1 MGDHGSEGNPDVLA
15 SLFTVT
21 TKKAAPQ
28 YDYSSVPSRVMPES
42 KDDDDDDDEEG
53 PGLTKKRKKKAKTGK
68 RGARKRAE
76 AEAKAA
82 ASQDGGVAATDGDA
96 NASENGAAPSQEAL
110 FKKANDAKNEAKLKE
125 ALAVQRQ
132 DRMAQVKAE
141 DSKERKED
149 PEKEA
154 RTVFVGNLPVTCKKQ
169 ELKKVFGDFGKI
181 EAIRFRCAARPDLK
195 TTKKVAV
202 IKGKFHEQSSNIA
215 AYVRFAEEEMAVKAT
230 AFNGSLIE
238 GHAVRVDL
246 AAAARSHDNK
256 RAVFLGNLDFKVQE
270 DEVRALFAK
279 CGEVESVRLVRDAS
293 TGIGKG
299 FGYVNFAAIESVEL
313 ALRMANQEVGGRKI
327 RVNRAVRKAKPGKV
341 MESKKSMK
349 VKKAKQLRLVKGQS
363 NRRSQG
369 QIKRTNGFKKAKE
382 EVKSFQG
389 VSTSTEKPKKR
400 KVNKTEKR
408 NKIMAQKLA
417 A

>member
-1 MGDHGSEGNPDVLA
+1 MG
-15 SLFTVT
+15 
-21 TKKAAPQ
+21 AAPQ
-28 YDYSSVPSRVMPES
+28 YDYSSVPSRVMPET
-42 KDDDDDDDEEG
+42 KDDDSDDEEG
-53 PGLTKKRKKKAKTGK
+53 PGLTKKKKKAKTGK

-76 AEAKAA
+76 AEAKAG
-82 ASQDGGVAATDGDA
+82 STTATEGTGDA
-96 NASENGAAPSQEAL
+96 TGAAPSQEAL
-110 FKKANDAKNEAKLKE
+110 FKKANDAKNEVKLKE
-125 ALAVQRQ
+125 ALEVQRQ

-154 RTVFVGNLPVTCKKQ
+154 RTVFIGNLPVTCKKQ
-169 ELKKVFGDFGKI
+169 ELKKIFGDFGKI
-181 EAIRFRCAARPDLK
+181 EAVRFRCATRPDLK

-202 IKGKFHEQSSNIA
+202 IKGKFHEESSNIA
-215 AYVRFAEEEMAVKAT
+215 AYVRFTEVEMAVKAT

-256 RAVFLGNLDFKVQE
+256 RAVFLGNLDFKTQE

-299 FGYVNFAAIESVEL
+299 FGYVNFASVESVEL

-349 VKKAKQLRLVKGQS
+349 VKKAKQLRVTKGQS

-408 NKIMAQKLA
+408 NKILAQKLA

>member
-1 MGDHGSEGNPDVLA
+1 MGDENGSEGNPDVLA

-28 YDYSSVPSRVMPES
+28 YDYSSVPSRVLPES
-42 KDDDDDDDEEG
+42 QDDEDEDEEG
-53 PGLTKKRKKKAKTGK
+53 PGLTKKKKKAKTGK

-82 ASQDGGVAATDGDA
+82 EGDGGATAG
-96 NASENGAAPSQEAL
+96 EKGAAPSQEAL
-110 FKKANDAKNEAKLKE
+110 FKKANDAKNEVKLKE
-125 ALAVQRQ
+125 ALEVQRQ

-154 RTVFVGNLPVTCKKQ
+154 RTVFVGNLPVSCKKQ
-169 ELKKVFGDFGKI
+169 DLKKIFADFGKI

-215 AYVRFAEEEMAVKAT
+215 AYVRFSEEEMAVKAT
-230 AFNGSLIE
+230 AFNGNLIE

-389 VSTSTEKPKKR
+389 VSTSSEKPKKR

>member
-1 MGDHGSEGNPDVLA
+1 MSEDEAKTNPDALS

-21 TKKAAPQ
+21 AKKAAPQ
-28 YDYSSVPSRVMPES
+28 YDYSVVPSRVLPES
-42 KDDDDDDDEEG
+42 QTDDDDEGEG
-53 PGLTKKRKKKAKTGK
+53 PGLPKKKKKPKTGK

-82 ASQDGGVAATDGDA
+82 EA
-96 NASENGAAPSQEAL
+96 ENGEAPSQEAL

-125 ALAVQRQ
+125 IQEVQRQ

-141 DSKERKED
+141 DAKERKED

-154 RTVFVGNLPVTCKKQ
+154 RTVFVGNLPVSCKKQ
-169 ELKKVFGDFGKI
+169 ELKKIFGEYGKI
-181 EAIRFRCAARPDLK
+181 EAVRFRCAARPDLK

-202 IKGKFHEQSSNIA
+202 IKGKFHEERSNIA
-215 AYVRFAEEEMAVKAT
+215 AYVRFTEKEMAVKAT
-230 AFNGSLIE
+230 AFNGSVLE
-238 GHAVRVDL
+238 GQTIRVDL
-246 AAAARSHDNK
+246 AAASRSHDNK

-299 FGYVNFAAIESVEL
+299 FGYVNFVAIESVEL
-313 ALRMANQEVGGRKI
+313 ALRMANQEVGGRKV
-327 RVNRAVRKAKPGKV
+327 RVTRAVRKAKPGKV
-341 MESKKSMK
+341 MASNKSMK
-349 VKKAKQLRLVKGQS
+349 VKKAKQLRMSKGES

-369 QIKRTNGFKKAKE
+369 QIKRTNSFKKAKE
-382 EVKSFQG
+382 EAKSFQG
-389 VSTSTEKPKKR
+389 VSISTEKPKKR

-408 NKIMAQKLA
+408 NKILAQKLA

>member
-1 MGDHGSEGNPDVLA
+1 M
-15 SLFTVT
+15 
-21 TKKAAPQ
+21 K
-28 YDYSSVPSRVMPES
+28 
-42 KDDDDDDDEEG
+42 
-53 PGLTKKRKKKAKTGK
+53 
-68 RGARKRAE
+68 
-76 AEAKAA
+76 
-82 ASQDGGVAATDGDA
+82 QD
-96 NASENGAAPSQEAL
+96 
-110 FKKANDAKNEAKLKE
+110 
-125 ALAVQRQ
+125 
-132 DRMAQVKAE
+132 
-141 DSKERKED
+141 
-149 PEKEA
+149 
-154 RTVFVGNLPVTCKKQ
+154 
-169 ELKKVFGDFGKI
+169 LKKIFGDFGKI
-181 EAIRFRCAARPDLK
+181 EAIRLRCATRPDLK

-215 AYVRFAEEEMAVKAT
+215 AYVRFSAEEMAVKAT
-230 AFNGSLIE
+230 AFNGSLVE

-299 FGYVNFAAIESVEL
+299 FGYVNFAAVESVEL

-341 MESKKSMK
+341 ME
-349 VKKAKQLRLVKGQS
+349 AKQLRLVKGQS

-389 VSTSTEKPKKR
+389 VSTSSEKPKKR
-400 KVNKTEKR
+400 KVNKTE
-408 NKIMAQKLA
+408 
-417 A
+417 

>member
-1 MGDHGSEGNPDVLA
+1 MG
-15 SLFTVT
+15 
-21 TKKAAPQ
+21 
-28 YDYSSVPSRVMPES
+28 
-42 KDDDDDDDEEG
+42 
-53 PGLTKKRKKKAKTGK
+53 
-68 RGARKRAE
+68 
-76 AEAKAA
+76 AKAGG
-82 ASQDGGVAATDGDA
+82 GGVTAATEGDGDA
-96 NASENGAAPSQEAL
+96 TAAENGAAPSQEAL
-110 FKKANDAKNEAKLKE
+110 FKKANEAKNEVKLKE
-125 ALAVQRQ
+125 ALEVQRQ

-154 RTVFVGNLPVTCKKQ
+154 RTVFIGNLPVTCKKQ
-169 ELKKVFGDFGKI
+169 ELKKIFVDFGKI
-181 EAIRFRCAARPDLK
+181 EAVRFRCATRPDLK

-202 IKGKFHEQSSNIA
+202 IKGKFHEESSNIA
-215 AYVRFAEEEMAVKAT
+215 AYVRFTEVEMAVKAT

-256 RAVFLGNLDFKVQE
+256 RAVFLGNLDFKTQE
-270 DEVRALFAK
+270 DEVRALFSK

-299 FGYVNFAAIESVEL
+299 FGYVNFAAVESVEL

-349 VKKAKQLRLVKGQS
+349 VKKAKQLRQVKGQS

>member
-1 MGDHGSEGNPDVLA
+1 MGDDGTEGNPDVLA

-28 YDYSSVPSRVMPES
+28 YDYSIVPSRVMPES
-42 KDDDDDDDEEG
+42 KDDDSDDEEG
-53 PGLTKKRKKKAKTGK
+53 PGLTKKKKKEKTGK

-82 ASQDGGVAATDGDA
+82 ASNDGTTATEGNGDA
-96 NASENGAAPSQEAL
+96 TAAENGGAPSQEAL

-125 ALAVQRQ
+125 ALEVQRQ

-169 ELKKVFGDFGKI
+169 ELKKIFMEFGKI
-181 EAIRFRCAARPDLK
+181 EAIRFRCATRPDLK

-202 IKGKFHEQSSNIA
+202 IKGKFHEESSNIA
-215 AYVRFAEEEMAVKAT
+215 AYVRFTEVEMAVKAT
-230 AFNGSLIE
+230 AFNGSLLE
-238 GHAVRVDL
+238 GHSVRVDL

-299 FGYVNFAAIESVEL
+299 FGYVNFAAVESVEL

-349 VKKAKQLRLVKGQS
+349 VKKAKHLRLTKGQS

-408 NKIMAQKLA
+408 NKILAQKLA